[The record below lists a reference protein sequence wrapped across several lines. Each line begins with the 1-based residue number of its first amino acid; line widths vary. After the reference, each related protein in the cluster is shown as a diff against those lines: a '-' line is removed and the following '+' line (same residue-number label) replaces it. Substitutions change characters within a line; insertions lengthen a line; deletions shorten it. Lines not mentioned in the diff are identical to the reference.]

1 VAERATPNV
10 YSIAAHRGFADAL
23 VAGLLPRYAEGDLGL
38 ARLTLLLPSARS
50 VRTVTEAFIRI
61 SGDGLLMP
69 RMVAVGDLDLDETL
83 GPLLDPLGA
92 GAEIPP
98 AADMTLRW
106 LKLAQIIREV
116 RGDKAPR
123 GNALLGLAFEMGR
136 AMDRLLV
143 EDIGP
148 EELVDQKVVDLLG
161 DLSGHWLEN
170 LKLFVAVQDRWL
182 AQLVATGEVDPADR
196 RNRLFRHAR
205 KRWRENPPATPIVA
219 AGVTAAA
226 PALARLLRT
235 IAELSNGA
243 VVLPDLD
250 LSLDDAAW
258 DELGRAGAKSD
269 ETPFARDD
277 AITHPQFHLKL
288 LLNRMGIAR
297 GEVQPWHRAGL
308 GKGPPERS
316 HAISSLF
323 LPPESSK
330 RWVDLEADKRRL
342 AGVRVME
349 SANPEEEAQAIA
361 LLMRE
366 ALAVPEKRVA
376 LITNDRGLAGR
387 VVAHLKRWNIE
398 ADDSAGRPLSQTA
411 AGRVLLLLAEV
422 MAERAAPVPLLA
434 LLTHPLVAVQDDSG
448 RAAWLE
454 HARTLEK
461 ALRGPRQEPG
471 LAPLARFVAKDEAA
485 QQWWRN
491 ATAALEP
498 VVAFGEVAGARLADM
513 IDTLSAAA
521 EVLCG
526 EAVWAQAD
534 GRTLAALVEELRAP
548 AAETGFTLAPRDL
561 PAMLR
566 DAMDR
571 VAVRPPWGGHPRA
584 AIYGLIEARM
594 SRADLVICGG
604 LNEGNWP
611 GTPRT
616 DPLLAPAVLRALGI
630 PGADFRIGL
639 AAHDLAGALGAP
651 EVVLSRARRDSEGP
665 AIPSRFLL
673 RVQALLGELFT
684 PDDSPYRETRI
695 PALARALDPAPD
707 ELPRYERPAPEPSAE
722 QRSVALSPTALDRLR
737 GDPYQFYASHILRL
751 RKLDPLDAE
760 PSPAWQGTV
769 AHKVLERWHRER
781 GDLHSIALEELHQ
794 MNGHPLMRALWQPR
808 LLAALDWIG
817 AAVEAQG
824 AEGRQVVTVEAEGE
838 MTIDGVK
845 IVGRADRI
853 DRLADGSLAVIDYK
867 TGSPASAKMVEDGFA
882 LQLGLV
888 GLMARDGGIA
898 GLVGEPKAFEYWSLA
913 RAKDGSFGYVQSP
926 VRTGRMTTGLGL
938 EEFLPQTEEYLRD
951 AIGKW
956 ITGTE
961 PFVARLNPDLPVYS
975 DYDQLMRLDEWQ
987 GRAAREEAA
996 A

>member
-1 VAERATPNV
+1 VAERQTPNV

-23 VAGLLPRYAEGDLGL
+23 VAGLLPRYVEGDLGL
-38 ARLTLLLPSARS
+38 ARLTLLLPSSRS

-69 RMVAVGDLDLDETL
+69 RMVAVGDLDFDETL

-98 AADMTLRW
+98 AADVTRRW
-106 LKLAQIIREV
+106 LRLAQLVREID
-116 RGDKAPR
+116 GDKAPR
-123 GNALLGLAFEMGR
+123 GNALLNLAAELAR
-136 AMDRLLV
+136 TMDRLLIEGV
-143 EDIGP
+143 DPDELIGP
-148 EELVDQKVVDLLG
+148 KVLDVLEG
-161 DLSGHWLEN
+161 HSTHWLKN
-170 LKLFVAVQDRWL
+170 LRLFLKVQDAWL
-182 AQLVATGEVDPADR
+182 KELTERTEVDPADR
-196 RNRLFRHAR
+196 RNRLFSHAR
-205 KRWRENPPATPIVA
+205 KRWRENPPETPIVA

-235 IAELSNGA
+235 IAELPNGA

-258 DELGRAGAKSD
+258 DELGRAGAQSD
-269 ETPFARDD
+269 EAPFAPDD
-277 AITHPQFHLKL
+277 AVTHPQYHLKL
-288 LLNRMGIAR
+288 LLNRMGVSR

-323 LPPESSK
+323 LPSESSK
-330 RWVDLEADKRRL
+330 RWVDLEPEKRRL

-349 SANPEEEAQAIA
+349 GANPEEEAQAIA

-366 ALAVPEKRVA
+366 ALEEPEKRVA
-376 LITNDRGLAGR
+376 LVTNDRGLAGR
-387 VVAHLKRWNIE
+387 VVAHLKRWNID
-398 ADDSAGRPLSQTA
+398 ADDSAGRPLAQTA

-434 LLTHPLVAVQDDSG
+434 LLTHPLVAPG
-448 RAAWLE
+448 EARAVWLE
-454 HARTLEK
+454 HARALEK

-471 LAPLARFVAKDEAA
+471 LAPLARFVAKDEVA

-491 ATAALEP
+491 AAAALEP
-498 VVAFGEVAGARLADM
+498 VVALSEASEAPLAKM
-513 IDTLSAAA
+513 IDALSAAA
-521 EVLCG
+521 EALCG
-526 EAVWAQAD
+526 DTVWAQAD
-534 GRTLAALVEELRAP
+534 GRALAALIEELRAP
-548 AAETGFTLAPRDL
+548 AEDTRFALPPRDL

-571 VAVRPPWGGHPRA
+571 IAVRPPWGGHPRA

-604 LNEGNWP
+604 LNEGSWP

-616 DPLLAPAVLRALGI
+616 DPLLAPAVLRALGV
-630 PGADFRIGL
+630 PGADFRIGV

-651 EVVLSRARRDSEGP
+651 ELVISRARRDAEGP

-684 PDDSPYRETRI
+684 PHDSPYRETRI

-707 ELPRYERPAPEPSAE
+707 EPPRYERPAPMPSIE
-722 QRSVALSPTALDRLR
+722 QRNVALSVTALDRLR

-751 RKLDPLDAE
+751 RRLDLLDAE

-781 GDLHSIALEELHQ
+781 GDLHAIALEELAQ
-794 MNGHPLMRALWQPR
+794 MNAHPLMRALWQPR

-817 AAVEAQG
+817 AAVEGQG
-824 AEGRQVVTVEAEGE
+824 ADGRQVVTVEAQGE
-838 MTIDGVK
+838 MTVDGVK
-845 IVGRADRI
+845 IIGRADRI
-853 DRLADGSLAVIDYK
+853 DRLAEGSLAVIDYK
-867 TGSPASAKMVEDGFA
+867 TGSPPSAKMVEDGFA

-888 GLMARDGGIA
+888 GLMAKDGGIP

-926 VRTGRMTTGLGL
+926 VKTGQMRTGVPLD
-938 EEFLPQTEEYLRD
+938 EYLPQTEFFLRD

-956 ITGTE
+956 ITGTT
-961 PFVARLNPDLPVYS
+961 PFIARLNPDLPVYS

-987 GRAAREEAA
+987 GRAAREEAVR
-996 A
+996 